1 MTSKVVSD
9 RTVAERARAEQAVDV
24 RWFVPGLI
32 TGLQTRQW
40 IAGRGQQTGNMEL
53 SSI

>member
-1 MTSKVVSD
+1 MAVGCRLLASD
-9 RTVAERARAEQAVDV
+9 RLPDEA
-24 RWFVPGLI
+24 
-32 TGLQTRQW
+32 RQW